1 MASMSTDDP
10 RTALPPQTPQALAD
24 LLERSRLQLLGYIE
38 RRLGEAL
45 RKKVE
50 PLDVYQETAVAA
62 LQAWPNAD
70 LGDRDPFGWLCQI
83 AEQRIVDLSR
93 RFGARKRAADREV
106 SLNARAIGASKEFL
120 DLLAASLTSASSVAA
135 RDERAARLHAAIDQ
149 LPPENQEILRWRYID
164 GLPTKE
170 IAAKVGKSDGAVRV
184 LLTRTLH
191 KLQAI
196 LGPEA

>member
-1 MASMSTDDP
+1 MSTDDP
-10 RTALPPQTPQALAD
+10 RTTLPPQTPLALAD
-24 LLERSRLQLLGYIE
+24 LLERSRPQLVGYIE
-38 RRLGEAL
+38 RRLGESL
-45 RKKVE
+45 RRKVE

-62 LQAWPNAD
+62 LQAWPNTD

-93 RFGARKRAADREV
+93 RFAARKRAADREV
-106 SLNARAIGASKEFL
+106 PLNARAIGASKEFL
-120 DLLAASLTSASSVAA
+120 DLLAASLTSASSAFA
-135 RDERAARLHAAIDQ
+135 RDERAARLNAAIAQ
-149 LPPENQEILRWRYID
+149 LPKESQEILRWRYVES
-164 GLPTKE
+164 LPTKE

>member
-1 MASMSTDDP
+1 
-10 RTALPPQTPQALAD
+10 
-24 LLERSRLQLLGYIE
+24 
-38 RRLGEAL
+38 
-45 RKKVE
+45 
-50 PLDVYQETAVAA
+50 LDVYQETAVAA
-62 LQAWPNAD
+62 LQAWPTAD

-106 SLNARAIGASKEFL
+106 PLNAPAIGASKEFL
-120 DLLAASLTSASSVAA
+120 DLLAASLTSPSSAFA
-135 RDERAARLHAAIDQ
+135 RDERAVRLNAAIAQ
-149 LPPENQEILRWRYID
+149 LPRENQDILRWRYVD

>member
-1 MASMSTDDP
+1 MSTDDP
-10 RTALPPQTPQALAD
+10 RTTLPPQTPQALAD

-149 LPPENQEILRWRYID
+149 LPQENQEILRWRYID

>member
-1 MASMSTDDP
+1 MSTEDP
-10 RTALPPQTPQALAD
+10 RTALPPQTPSALAE
-24 LLERSRLQLLGYIE
+24 LLERTRPQLLGYIE
-38 RRLGEAL
+38 RRLGESL

-50 PLDVYQETAVAA
+50 PLDVYQEAAVAA
-62 LQAWPNAD
+62 LQAWSTAD

-93 RFGARKRAADREV
+93 RFAARKRASDREV
-106 SLNARAIGASKEFL
+106 PLNARALGASREFL
-120 DLLAASLTSASSVAA
+120 DLLAASLTSPSSAVG
-135 RDERAARLHAAIDQ
+135 RDERAARLNGAIAQ
-149 LPPENQEILRWRYID
+149 LPKESQDVLHWRYVQ

-170 IAAKVGKSDGAVRV
+170 IAAKIGKSDGAVRG

-196 LGPEA
+196 LGPEV